1 MRETTGRSLQD
12 FPLRGEPAIGLA
24 DPFSAPAVGVLDE
37 TAAPLSARA
46 TAAAADGAALLLV
59 TALAILGARLVTGAA
74 PRLPGLV
81 WAGGFL
87 ICLSFFATVPS
98 LVVFGRTIGMA
109 LADLTV
115 SPASGGRIGAAD
127 ASRRWAATL
136 ATAATAGLALFWT
149 ARDPAAPTL
158 ADRLSGCPL
167 KLD

>member
-24 DPFSAPAVGVLDE
+24 DPFPAPAHRAVE
-37 TAAPLSARA
+37 QAAPLSARA

-59 TALAILGARLVTGAA
+59 TALAILGARLVTGAS

-115 SPASGGRIGAAD
+115 SPASGPRISAAD
-127 ASRRWAATL
+127 ASRRWVATL
-136 ATAATAGLALFWT
+136 ATAATAGLTLLWT
-149 ARDPAAPTL
+149 ARDAASPTL

-167 KLD
+167 TLD